1 MRHNFCVLL
10 AGYQDNLQTRLDLYC
25 LISAENFLSALP
37 DISTKLHYLD
47 RLTSAGNFLVCA
59 VSPLEGFGRQEWVCF
74 ERALVVRDMFLG
86 GERTFLSQEDARA
99 FRSMIYAQYGETATI
114 TPDLT
119 RFL

>member
-1 MRHNFCVLL
+1 
-10 AGYQDNLQTRLDLYC
+10 
-25 LISAENFLSALP
+25 
-37 DISTKLHYLD
+37 
-47 RLTSAGNFLVCA
+47 
-59 VSPLEGFGRQEWVCF
+59 VSPLEGFGQREWVCF

-119 RFL
+119 RFFQYSPSYLKEVAGIAGSHDAKDA